1 MIDKKVEK
9 EINNLFLKKK
19 FKDLISFAEKK
30 TVPYKRPS
38 SVSNLI
44 GISKILQ
51 KNYSEKDVKTALD
64 LFQETYLNDKK
75 GPHGLNGLVHLT
87 TLAIQF
93 DQKYRNLYKY
103 LSLSK
108 DYYFEAQSN
117 FKKNENFLRAGFL
130 LFKYL
135 LDHNNLKKII
145 NEIYKCDIQSKILRS
160 WCLIHNN
167 YFYDWSQKIII
178 AKQI

>member
-1 MIDKKVEK
+1 MIDKKIEK

-19 FKDLISFAEKK
+19 FKDLIIFAEKK
-30 TVPYKRPS
+30 TAPYKRPS

-75 GPHGLNGLVHLT
+75 GSHGLNGLVHLT
-87 TLAIQF
+87 TLSIQF
-93 DQKYRNLYKY
+93 DQKYRNLSKY

-108 DYYFEAQSN
+108 DY
-117 FKKNENFLRAGFL
+117 
-130 LFKYL
+130 
-135 LDHNNLKKII
+135 
-145 NEIYKCDIQSKILRS
+145 
-160 WCLIHNN
+160 
-167 YFYDWSQKIII
+167 
-178 AKQI
+178 